1 MNLTNYNTP
10 DNKFLV
16 FQSTGKPIEELPGIL
31 SGFLL
36 ALLHNY
42 NFRIDGLDK
51 SPFADVF
58 TSEIRW
64 WGDKWKNMSWKHGF
78 MNLTDP
84 SREEVSFLETQK
96 ISEKYFNSNIL
107 YFYTNKDL
115 IPHIIKNESNSE
127 VLKQITDGEKISYK
141 KLYDVLF
148 KDVEENYSENFKFLM
163 DEMTS
168 YKNQIVIMIDEN
180 VDLSSLKELSE
191 YDFVYVLVD
200 NQNLLGTIKD
210 LYPNIKFSKIKQQKN
225 VDIDNDK
232 IHKIGKMLEFHFIT
246 KFPKFIDFSK
256 NQNGVILDKIINQ
269 G

>member
-1 MNLTNYNTP
+1 MNLNNYNTT

-16 FQSTGKPIEELPGIL
+16 FQSTGNPIEDLPGIL

-64 WGDKWKNMSWKHGF
+64 WGDKWKNLPWKHGF
-78 MNLTDP
+78 MNLRDP
-84 SREEVSFLETQK
+84 SREEVNFLETKK

-115 IPHIIKNESNSE
+115 IPHIIKNESFSE
-127 VLKQITDGEKISYK
+127 VLKQITEDEKFSYK
-141 KLYDVLF
+141 KLHDVLF
-148 KDVEENYSENFKFLM
+148 KGVEENYSKNFKFLM

-200 NQNLLGTIKD
+200 NQNLFGTIKD

-232 IHKIGKMLEFHFIT
+232 IYKIGKMLEFYFII

>member
-1 MNLTNYNTP
+1 MNLSNYNTP

-16 FQSTGKPIEELPGIL
+16 FQSTGNPIEELPGIL

-36 ALLHNY
+36 ALLNNY

-58 TSEIRW
+58 TGEIKW
-64 WGDKWKNMSWKHGF
+64 WGDKWKNLSWKHGF

-84 SREEVSFLETQK
+84 NREEIIFLETKK

-107 YFYTNKDL
+107 YFHTNKDL
-115 IPHIIKNESNSE
+115 IPHIIKNESYGE
-127 VLKQITDGEKISYK
+127 VLKQITDGEKFSYK

-148 KDVEENYSENFKFLM
+148 KDVEENYLKNFKFLM
-163 DEMTS
+163 EEMTS
-168 YKNQIVIMIDEN
+168 YKSQIVIMIDEN
-180 VDLSSLKELSE
+180 VDLNSLKELSE

-200 NQNLLGTIKD
+200 NQNLFGKIKD

-232 IHKIGKMLEFHFIT
+232 IYKIGKMLELHFIT
-246 KFPKFIDFSK
+246 KFPKIIDYSK
-256 NQNGVILDKIINQ
+256 CNDGILLDKIINRV
-269 G
+269 

>member
-1 MNLTNYNTP
+1 
-10 DNKFLV
+10 
-16 FQSTGKPIEELPGIL
+16 
-31 SGFLL
+31 
-36 ALLHNY
+36 
-42 NFRIDGLDK
+42 
-51 SPFADVF
+51 
-58 TSEIRW
+58 
-64 WGDKWKNMSWKHGF
+64 
-78 MNLTDP
+78 
-84 SREEVSFLETQK
+84 
-96 ISEKYFNSNIL
+96 
-107 YFYTNKDL
+107 
-115 IPHIIKNESNSE
+115 
-127 VLKQITDGEKISYK
+127 
-141 KLYDVLF
+141 
-148 KDVEENYSENFKFLM
+148 M

-256 NQNGVILDKIINQ
+256 NQNGIILDKIINQ

>member
-1 MNLTNYNTP
+1 
-10 DNKFLV
+10 
-16 FQSTGKPIEELPGIL
+16 
-31 SGFLL
+31 
-36 ALLHNY
+36 
-42 NFRIDGLDK
+42 
-51 SPFADVF
+51 
-58 TSEIRW
+58 
-64 WGDKWKNMSWKHGF
+64 

-127 VLKQITDGEKISYK
+127 VLKQITDGEKFSYK
-141 KLYDVLF
+141 KLYDILF
-148 KDVEENYSENFKFLM
+148 KDVEESYSENFKFLM

-200 NQNLLGTIKD
+200 NQNYLVTIKE
-210 LYPNIKFSKIKQQKN
+210 SK
-225 VDIDNDK
+225 
-232 IHKIGKMLEFHFIT
+232 E
-246 KFPKFIDFSK
+246 
-256 NQNGVILDKIINQ
+256 IN
-269 G
+269 